1 MWEHGG
7 CLGSVQ
13 QVAMNGHGNEALK
26 YFEQMCEEDVQ
37 PYDITFICLLSACSH
52 AGLVD
57 EGMDCYASMVTDCMI
72 SAKLEHY
79 TCIVNL
85 LGHAG
90 HLQQAENMVM
100 AMPWKPH
107 VAAWIAL
114 LGACRI
120 HGNAEKQNV
129 LPDEFLKWSLQ
140 MLLVMCRCQTSMLLL
155 ATGIS
160 VRMLNIRE
168 RKKGG

>member
-7 CLGSVQ
+7 CLESVQ
-13 QVAMNGHGNEALK
+13 QDAMNGDGNKALQ
-26 YFEQMCEEDVQ
+26 YFEQMCEDDVQ
-37 PYDITFICLLSACSH
+37 PDDIIFICLLSACSH

-57 EGMDCYASMVTDCMI
+57 EGMQFYASVVTDCMI

-79 TCIVNL
+79 TCMVNL
-85 LGHAG
+85 LDHAA

-129 LPDEFLKWSLQ
+129 LGDEFLKWSLK
-140 MLLVMCRCQTSMLLL
+140 MLLL

>member
-1 MWEHGG
+1 
-7 CLGSVQ
+7 
-13 QVAMNGHGNEALK
+13 MNGHGNEALK
-26 YFEQMCEEDVQ
+26 LFGQMCEEDVQ
-37 PYDITFICLLSACSH
+37 PDDITFICLLSACSH

-57 EGMDCYASMVTDCMI
+57 EGMHFYASMVTDCMI

-85 LGHAG
+85 LGHGG

-129 LPDEFLKWSLQ
+129 LREEFLKWSLK

-155 ATGIS
+155 AIGIS
-160 VRMLNIRE
+160 GRMLNIRE
-168 RKKGG
+168 SKKGG

>member
-1 MWEHGG
+1 
-7 CLGSVQ
+7 
-13 QVAMNGHGNEALK
+13 
-26 YFEQMCEEDVQ
+26 
-37 PYDITFICLLSACSH
+37 
-52 AGLVD
+52 
-57 EGMDCYASMVTDCMI
+57 
-72 SAKLEHY
+72 LEHY

-85 LGHAG
+85 VGHAG

-129 LPDEFLKWSLQ
+129 LRDEFLKWSLK
-140 MLLVMCRCQTSMLLL
+140 MLLVICSC
-155 ATGIS
+155 
-160 VRMLNIRE
+160 
-168 RKKGG
+168 